1 MEAGERYGLLT
12 EVGKWRNI
20 PDMLRS
26 VLVGLMAGLL
36 SFAASGWI
44 AYSALWWYT
53 AQDALQRSGGT
64 PGVVLGG
71 VWCFGGGVV
80 SGAVIGVSTAVLTI
94 FYLQRRKRRENSPQK
109 ASLTKLA

>member
-1 MEAGERYGLLT
+1 
-12 EVGKWRNI
+12 
-20 PDMLRS
+20 MLRS
-26 VLVGLMAGLL
+26 VLVGLMLGLL

-44 AYSALWWYT
+44 VYSALWWYT
-53 AQDALQRSGGT
+53 GQDAIQRSGGT

-71 VWCFGGGVV
+71 VWCLGVGII
-80 SGAVIGVSTAVLTI
+80 SGAVIGVFTALLTT